1 MSGQDRPSPDRA
13 AWPDRDEPSGVT
25 PTRAVITVAAAL
37 IAASLPVFLLSAL
50 APSVQLDL
58 DFGEAGLGIAVA
70 AFFLAAAVASVPG
83 GRFADRFGAPIAL
96 RTGLAVA
103 ATGSLLVALLADSR
117 ASLTAAMFL
126 GGTALGFVDTGGA
139 RAIAAAVP
147 VTRQGLA
154 FGSKE
159 ASIPAASFLAGASV
173 PILGAQLGWRPAFGV
188 GVGFAVLVG
197 ALVSPRLERSG
208 LRVPD
213 RTSASTDASSPAP
226 APVPAPVDE
235 ASDRT
240 RQDGLADGEGA
251 SVGAW
256 PLVLLSVTAALGGGA
271 AAATT
276 AFLVASSVTGGLAS
290 GAAGSLLAVA
300 SAVAIGARLAVGAAA
315 DRQAS
320 SAVPLVATMLVVGG
334 TGAIGLASSA
344 TSSLSGALAA
354 AVLVVSAV
362 LAIGAGWGWTG
373 LVFLAAVR
381 LDPTRPAKAAGI
393 VLVGLG
399 IGGAVAP
406 ASFGAVAA
414 RAGYASAWTLAACAM
429 FTAMLTAVAAHRLAG
444 RRA

>member
-1 MSGQDRPSPDRA
+1 MNGQDRASPHRSPARDRS
-13 AWPDRDEPSGVT
+13 ESSGVT
-25 PTRAVITVAAAL
+25 PTRAVVTVASAL

-58 DFGEAGLGIAVA
+58 GFGEAGLGIAVA
-70 AFFLAAAVASVPG
+70 AFFLAAAVSSVPG
-83 GRFADRFGAPIAL
+83 GRFADRFGAPTAL
-96 RTGLAVA
+96 RTGLGVA
-103 ATGSLLVALLADSR
+103 ATGNLSVALLADSR
-117 ASLTAAMFL
+117 WSLATAMFL

-173 PILGAQLGWRPAFGV
+173 PILGAQLGWRPAFGL
-188 GVGFAVLVG
+188 GVGFAVVVG
-197 ALVSPRLERSG
+197 VLVSSRLERPGS
-208 LRVPD
+208 RVRDGSSD
-213 RTSASTDASSPAP
+213 RTDALS
-226 APVPAPVDE
+226 PAPVD
-235 ASDRT
+235 ATSDRT
-240 RQDGLADGEGA
+240 RDLGLPYVEEP
-251 SVGAW
+251 SVGPW

-315 DRQAS
+315 DRRAS
-320 SAVPLVATMLVVGG
+320 SAVPLVALMLTVGG
-334 TGAIGLASSA
+334 TGAFGLAFAA
-344 TSSLSGALAA
+344 TSSLTGTIAA
-354 AVLVVSAV
+354 VVLVVSAV

-406 ASFGAVAA
+406 ATFGAVAA
-414 RAGYASAWTLAACAM
+414 RAGYASAWALAAGAM
-429 FTAMLTAVAAHRLAG
+429 FAAMLSAVAAHRLAG
-444 RRA
+444 RRS